1 MKFSGAVEH
10 CRYHS
15 LAVRTNS
22 CQLLMMM
29 MVMMVVVVVM
39 MVMVVMVMM
48 MLADASEGEHV
59 PSTVLAAVRRHLI
72 PHDLFLI

>member
-1 MKFSGAVEH
+1 
-10 CRYHS
+10 
-15 LAVRTNS
+15 
-22 CQLLMMM
+22 MMM

-39 MVMVVMVMM
+39 MVIVVMVMM